1 MSIFTR
7 NLEIRWSDLDPN
19 FHIRHS
25 VYYDF
30 GAYCRMAFLNE
41 QGITA
46 SAMQEYHVGP
56 IIFREEC
63 IFRSEIRFGDQVT
76 IDLQLAGVSEDYRK
90 FAMRHQVFKNGDTL
104 AAVMN
109 IEGAWM
115 NTELRKV
122 AVPPDIF
129 ISGFNTM
136 HRSDDFQIIPSK
148 K

>member
-1 MSIFTR
+1 MAIFQK

-25 VYYDF
+25 VYYDM
-30 GAYCRMAFLNE
+30 GAYCRMAFLDE

-46 SAMQEYHVGP
+46 AEMMRYHIGP

-63 IFRSEIRFGDQVT
+63 IFRSEIRFGDGVT

-104 AAVMN
+104 AA
-109 IEGAWM
+109 IIHIDAAWM

-122 AVPPDIF
+122 SVPPESF
-129 ISGFNTM
+129 LQGFNAL
-136 HRSDDFQIIPSK
+136 HRADDFQIIPSK

>member
-1 MSIFTR
+1 MAIFQKDI
-7 NLEIRWSDLDPN
+7 EIRWSDLDPN

-25 VYYDF
+25 VYYDM
-30 GAYCRMAFLNE
+30 GAYCRMAFLDE

-46 SAMQEYHVGP
+46 MEMLRYHIGP

-63 IFRSEIRFGDQVT
+63 LFRSEIHFGDKVA
-76 IDLQLAGVSEDYRK
+76 IDLQLVGVSEDYRK

-104 AAVMN
+104 AAVIN

-122 AVPPDIF
+122 SVPPEPF
-129 ISGFNTM
+129 LQGFNAM
-136 HRSDDFQIIPSK
+136 HRADDFQLIPSK